1 MTIKIKKAIVKY
13 SIIGAVILVIFFI
26 IFLSIQSCKNNQTLT
41 KILEIQNETNK
52 QGFEFLKTIQ
62 GYTMDDFINLIANY
76 EDLEQRYEQ
85 NHKDIEDI
93 KNDIKKINSD
103 ANEKYQS
110 NKGRIDRIW
119 NALFE

>member
-26 IFLSIQSCKNNQTLT
+26 IFLSIQSCQNNQKLT

-52 QGFEFLKTIQ
+52 QEFEFIKSIQ
-62 GYTMDDFINLIANY
+62 GYTINDFVNIITKLD
-76 EDLEQRYEQ
+76 DLEEKYNI
-85 NHKDIEDI
+85 NHDDIEDI
-93 KNDIKKINSD
+93 KNDMKKINSD
-103 ANEKYQS
+103 ANEKYES

-119 NALFE
+119 KALFE

>member
-13 SIIGAVILVIFFI
+13 SVIGAVILVIFFI

-62 GYTMDDFINLIANY
+62 GYAINDFINLIVNY
-76 EDLEQRYEQ
+76 EDLEQKYVQ
-85 NHKDIEDI
+85 NHEEIENI
-93 KNDIKKINSD
+93 KNDMKKINSD
-103 ANEKYQS
+103 ANEKYES